1 MSSSSTHECECG
13 RTFATGPKKR
23 QHQEH
28 GLGCQS
34 HKEARN
40 IKYQGPA
47 STPPPQAPG
56 LKDPLLHLAKARVRH
71 GTPRAVIEGMKQCLQ
86 DQMRAAHTR
95 LTAELQ
101 NRIGQQQAANLE
113 ELVQSVFEAGADLGA
128 RDSELALLRASPAY
142 VKPVSRHLGKCPL
155 TGEEFVAYD
164 TPLDKNLEAMFA
176 TAGLWDEIKS
186 GAATMMQSAASRPDE
201 LSGAAGPEFSKDR
214 RVDDVYDGTEF
225 RKFMCK
231 VNIQD
236 KHVPLIFMFYYD
248 GLEVV
253 NGLGAAHGIHELG
266 CFYWALLNLTPH
278 SRLSRTNIR
287 LATVC
292 YKRAIGF
299 CGMEKVVAGRSKAD
313 ESLSWVQWMKVLNRG
328 LTLTTPDGPTVF
340 RGGTAILSADT
351 PAAAE
356 LRGTKKA
363 VGPSTKSICRNCHC
377 AQTGGAHRQA
387 CSFLAGLE
395 QKWKLPNRSTPFR
408 LRSVADVK
416 AYMAKLTDVTT
427 GACTHAELEAWMQD
441 QGVNTFHGAL
451 WEMPHFSMFTG
462 CPMDMMHIWLEGVAR
477 QGLGAVCYW
486 LKRECKAN
494 LYELPTRIAA
504 AAKLAGRGVSDY
516 PYLSSSRVAH
526 LGEGSEGGRP
536 ATDCSFPGTAAQIA
550 HFVLDMAEILR
561 PLVPETKRG
570 DGVWQMALKM
580 DRIGKL
586 LWQRSFSHQDILDL
600 DTAIYLHD
608 CIYLGSPFLQH
619 LWKPKN
625 HYLSHLPF
633 EILQW
638 GPPRAYWCMNFEQE
652 NQVMK
657 EGASGNYANPVMS
670 AAEHKSLCVA
680 LEAEEQKQAHRTRAS
695 NGAEQPSTSAS
706 TR

>member
-1 MSSSSTHECECG
+1 ME
-13 RTFATGPKKR
+13 
-23 QHQEH
+23 HQM
-28 GLGCQS
+28 LRS
-34 HKEARN
+34 
-40 IKYQGPA
+40 IKGAPEE
-47 STPPPQAPG
+47 SQAPRARDG
-56 LKDPLLHLAKARVRH
+56 PRDALLHLSKARVKH
-71 GTPRAVIEGMKQCLQ
+71 GTPRDVIQGMKHCMKDQLRAVHEKLMARLQ
-86 DQMRAAHTR
+86 SS
-95 LTAELQ
+95 L
-101 NRIGQQQAANLE
+101 GQQQAANLE
-113 ELVQSVFEAGADLGA
+113 ELVQSVFDAASDLGP
-128 RDSELALLRASPAY
+128 RDSELELLRSSQAY
-142 VKPVSRHLGKCPL
+142 VKPVSRQLGTCPNS
-155 TGEEFVAYD
+155 GEEFVAYD

-176 TAGLWDEIKS
+176 TGLWAEIES
-186 GAATMMQSAASRPDE
+186 GAAKMMQCEAESRPDE
-201 LSGAAGPEFSKDR
+201 LSEAAPAFDKTR
-214 RVDDVYDGTEF
+214 TVDDVYDGMEF
-225 RKFMCK
+225 RRFMRRVK
-231 VNIQD
+231 IRDGQ
-236 KHVPLIFMFYYD
+236 VPLVFMFYYD

-266 CFYWALLNLTPH
+266 CFYWALLNLTPQ
-278 SRLSRTNIR
+278 SRMSRNNIR

-292 YKRAIGF
+292 YKRAISV
-299 CGMEKVVAGRSKAD
+299 CGMERVVAGSSQAG
-313 ESLSWVQWMKVLNRG
+313 ECLSWVQWMKVLNRG
-328 LTLTTPDGPTVF
+328 LTLNTPDGLRVF
-340 RGGTAILSADT
+340 RGGSAILSADT